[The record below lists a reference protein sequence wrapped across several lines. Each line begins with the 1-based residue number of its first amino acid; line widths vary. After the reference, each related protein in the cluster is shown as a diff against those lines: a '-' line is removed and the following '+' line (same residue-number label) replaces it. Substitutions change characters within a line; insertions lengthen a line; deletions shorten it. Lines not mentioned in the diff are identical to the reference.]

1 MAEYKLAI
9 DLGSTEF
16 KAAIY
21 TSDMRLHGTAAHKLL
36 YSRNGAKV
44 ELSVK
49 SALKAFAEII
59 KESVESTGIS
69 IDKISSIG
77 ITSQAQTFAVSDE
90 NGRFLTSF
98 ISWLD
103 MRASETCK
111 TMKLEDF
118 AAHSSISGILPNMQ
132 ICILKHLF
140 DKNPEIVRKNIKII
154 PLPTYLIMLLTGQCV
169 SDNNIAAL
177 SGLFSLKENNYWQ
190 PALDVLKIDR
200 NNLPDIIEIG
210 NVAGKTQRDNPLGI
224 SKNIPVFS
232 CGNDQTA
239 GAFGAGLQA
248 SDVLITLGTAQTV
261 YRCCEKM
268 PTPNVQFRGYYP
280 GGLYY
285 SMCAGPGGDLITK
298 AIEKVPELKDFNTFA
313 KFAANADA
321 TIAPVFYVKSET
333 NEVFWSNDRA
343 GLAEKALAVLDFLA
357 DEIFDF
363 FVKLNGS
370 PKNIKTI
377 YVAGGGQNIPT
388 WVNAIEKKLSHKI
401 KCISYSPIHGTALMM
416 NKDR

>member
-1 MAEYKLAI
+1 
-9 DLGSTEF
+9 
-16 KAAIY
+16 
-21 TSDMRLHGTAAHKLL
+21 
-36 YSRNGAKV
+36 
-44 ELSVK
+44 
-49 SALKAFAEII
+49 
-59 KESVESTGIS
+59 
-69 IDKISSIG
+69 
-77 ITSQAQTFAVSDE
+77 
-90 NGRFLTSF
+90 
-98 ISWLD
+98 
-103 MRASETCK
+103 
-111 TMKLEDF
+111 
-118 AAHSSISGILPNMQ
+118 
-132 ICILKHLF
+132 
-140 DKNPEIVRKNIKII
+140 
-154 PLPTYLIMLLTGQCV
+154 MLLTGQCV